1 MEDRSPAGR
10 ADLGGGACNTRLSP
24 KTRTPDAGCDTWRL
38 IFKTADP
45 LPPKGK
51 LGHYDVLPFASHSS
65 FVLDGHPTPG
75 KLSNGRELFEAL
87 DAACALA
94 VDHVG
99 PHTTFEGPSRV
110 DSTANLGMESAAE
123 GIALLSGCAALIDSL
138 PGVKP
143 EVIGKPA
150 ETVYWLSKRG
160 RGAKLARGY
169 EASAMHPEL
178 AAERWEVIR
187 FEDQRKLRRGRRP
200 VTQDLIDP
208 AYYRSRWRERFEPL
222 WKHSKG
228 VKVVSG
234 SELPRKA
241 KDLIRSGAMTY
252 RQAERAVGFAVLAS
266 VGEAPSRASTYERRA
281 LLRDHGLVLSDDF
294 FEPVEVELADVLE
307 RALDSPAWGAY
318 G

>member
-1 MEDRSPAGR
+1 MKDRSPVGCAEP
-10 ADLGGGACNTRLSP
+10 GGACNTRLSP
-24 KTRTPDAGCDTWRL
+24 SNGTPDAGCDTWRL
-38 IFKTADP
+38 LFKTADAIP
-45 LPPKGK
+45 DKGK
-51 LGHYDVLPFASHSS
+51 LGHYDLLPFRSNSC

-75 KLSNGRELFEAL
+75 KLANGRDLYDAL
-87 DAACALA
+87 DEACSL
-94 VDHVG
+94 VTEHIG

-110 DSTANLGMESAAE
+110 DSTANLPMESAAE
-123 GIALLSGCAALIDSL
+123 GVALLTGCAALIDSL

-187 FEDQRKLRRGRRP
+187 FEDQRKLRNGRRP
-200 VTQDLIDP
+200 LTQDLIDP
-208 AYYRSRWRERFEPL
+208 AYYRSRWRDRFEPL
-222 WKHSKG
+222 WQHSKG
-228 VKVVSG
+228 VKVLSA
-234 SELPRKA
+234 SELPRRA

-252 RQAERAVGFAVLAS
+252 RQAERAVGFAVLS
-266 VGEAPSRASTYERRA
+266 EVGEAPSRSRAYERRA
-281 LLRDHGLVLSDDF
+281 LLRDHGLVLADDF
-294 FEPVEVELADVLE
+294 YEPVEVELADVLE